1 MQYTKKCKQGTVALA
16 LTALFSSPSW
26 AEGNNNEEQ
35 PPESAWSNLGGSL
48 SLSYDTNIYNPDDY
62 RSERSLSWSGSLNY
76 RFTDNITGYL
86 STGGYRAY
94 ENQTGDFATDSVIGA
109 SYSGLYEFGETGK
122 IGASGQFTIPTSEA
136 SRKDELQTA
145 FRLATPVS
153 MKPWGVNVSI
163 TPRLRKNFHK
173 YKTAGGRS
181 LTEWTYSVSSSVSK
195 SWDSLTLGIS
205 ALGGNTISYQGT
217 RRSSWTYGGSLFGSY
232 SISKNWSASLSAS
245 TSGVYQDA
253 ERGTLGNIDLFD
265 QDNAS
270 YRATVTFSF

>member
-1 MQYTKKCKQGTVALA
+1 MQNTIKCKRRTIALA
-16 LTALFSSPSW
+16 VSVLLSSPAW
-26 AEGNNNEEQ
+26 ADDNKEEQ
-35 PPESAWSNLGGSL
+35 EEKSAWSDFGGSL
-48 SLSYDTNIYNPDDY
+48 SLSYDTNIYDPDDH
-62 RSERSLSWSGSLNY
+62 RSVRSLSWSGGLNY
-76 RFTDNITGYL
+76 RFTNNITGYL

-94 ENQTGDFATDSVIGA
+94 ENKTGDFATDSVIGA

-181 LTEWTYSVSSSVSK
+181 LT
-195 SWDSLTLGIS
+195 
-205 ALGGNTISYQGT
+205 
-217 RRSSWTYGGSLFGSY
+217 
-232 SISKNWSASLSAS
+232 
-245 TSGVYQDA
+245 
-253 ERGTLGNIDLFD
+253 
-265 QDNAS
+265 
-270 YRATVTFSF
+270 

>member
-1 MQYTKKCKQGTVALA
+1 MQNTIKCRQRTIALA
-16 LTALFSSPSW
+16 VSVLLSSACF
-26 AEGNNNEEQ
+26 AEENSEQQEEK
-35 PPESAWSNLGGSL
+35 PVWSDFGGSL
-48 SLSYDTNIYNPDDY
+48 SLSYDTNIYHPDDY
-62 RSERSLSWSGSLNY
+62 RSVRSLSWSGSLNY
-76 RFTDNITGYL
+76 TFSDNI
-86 STGGYRAY
+86 SAFMSSGGYRAY
-94 ENQTGDFATDSVIGA
+94 ENETGDFATDSVIGA
-109 SYSGLYEFGETGK
+109 SYSSLYEFGETGK
-122 IGASGQFTIPTSEA
+122 IGANGQFTIPTSEA

-145 FRLATPVS
+145 FRLAIPVS

-195 SWDSLTLGIS
+195 SWESLTLGIS

-217 RRSSWTYGGSLFGSY
+217 RRTSWTYGGSLFGSY
-232 SISKNWSASLSAS
+232 RFTDNWSASLSAS